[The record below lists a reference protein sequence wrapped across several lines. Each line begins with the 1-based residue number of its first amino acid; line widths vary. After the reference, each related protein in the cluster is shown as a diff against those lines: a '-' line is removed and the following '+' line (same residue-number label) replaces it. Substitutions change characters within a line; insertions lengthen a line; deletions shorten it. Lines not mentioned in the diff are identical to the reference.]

1 MLMVP
6 ALLLGAAES
15 TFHCVFFDL
24 FFGFLLLFFLFFFA
38 GHVMLMGPAL
48 LLGAAEA
55 TAKLFSSDL
64 KSSASWMSDFKTG
77 TQIYLL
83 YLL

>member
-1 MLMVP
+1 
-6 ALLLGAAES
+6 
-15 TFHCVFFDL
+15 
-24 FFGFLLLFFLFFFA
+24 
-38 GHVMLMGPAL
+38 MLMGPAL

-77 TQIYLL
+77 NLIFLLYLL
-83 YLL
+83 YLIYWYKSINTRTTCVSIADVS

>member
-1 MLMVP
+1 
-6 ALLLGAAES
+6 
-15 TFHCVFFDL
+15 
-24 FFGFLLLFFLFFFA
+24 
-38 GHVMLMGPAL
+38 MLMGPAL

-77 TQIYLL
+77 TQIYFLYLL
-83 YLL
+83 YLLYWYKSTNADANLSAWMQTRARRPTLTDADVF